1 MVLLFIGDCQSF
13 AGIKFSQRV
22 AVSRTSCTMAKQS
35 AVLAFCRITR
45 MTENSEDLEDENARL
60 RRELKRLQD
69 CTMQSCHELRFN
81 VSTAAS
87 YTKLLGKRGTALEPE
102 VHAEAIAQIEE
113 HLEVSTQLIMD
124 LLRQA
129 LPGET

>member
-1 MVLLFIGDCQSF
+1 
-13 AGIKFSQRV
+13 
-22 AVSRTSCTMAKQS
+22 
-35 AVLAFCRITR
+35 

-69 CTMQSCHELRFN
+69 CTMESCHQLRFH
-81 VSTAAS
+81 VTTAAG
-87 YTKLLGKRGTALEPE
+87 YAKLLSKHSTALEPE
-102 VHAEAIAQIEE
+102 LHAEALAHIEKD
-113 HLEVSTQLIMD
+113 LEVSTQLIMD